1 MEWNKLNVNILNS
14 AYCNAFKKVILKLI
28 RPEPNQVFTVDSSEW
43 LKFLT
48 RMRLGLS
55 HVVDHKSR
63 HNFRNCVG
71 PICRSGQRFETSTH
85 FTLHCSNHPSA
96 WQKNF
101 FSTILKQIDQVITQ
115 LLPFGNEKLKA
126 AQKNPYWRLQL
137 NSYRLPRD
145 LKPNYVPNEMVLL
158 TQCHILQLPKTSSR
172 SL

>member
-85 FTLHCSNHPSA
+85 FTLHCSNHPTA
-96 WQKNF
+96 WQNLF
-101 FSTILKQIDQVITQ
+101 F
-115 LLPFGNEKLKA
+115 FNYLKA
-126 AQKNPYWRLQL
+126 NWPRNKKTFAFWEWKTKSCSKNPYWCLQL
-137 NSYRLPRD
+137 NSYRLQRD
-145 LKPNYVPNEMVLL
+145 LKPSYVPNEMVLL
-158 TQCHILQLPKTSSR
+158 TQCHL
-172 SL
+172 